1 MAKVEIDGVGERWML
16 DLFFNDELNDLRE
29 YVETIEGALSKK
41 FDEFGDDIE
50 HRTEGMSK
58 EQRDEYVE
66 MMTDNAFRLADRFPS
81 MVRKTAFV
89 FLYGL
94 FEHSLLNLCG
104 HVKNYGQFKESAT
117 GGRDKGITAAQ
128 KYLKSVAKVKFP
140 DQTRE
145 WGEIDQMAKIR
156 HLFAHG
162 QGRVKGEPTK
172 ALLQYIKKKK
182 GLIELTG
189 MNEIKLN
196 AGYCE
201 DAIEVIRR
209 FFAATLKAVPDDL
222 LRQSVEEEIAEIVQ
236 TLNTMTQQRAKKTG
250 RKT

>member
-50 HRTEGMSK
+50 RRTEGMSK